1 MEAQELRIGNL
12 VYAKTTSHHKDA
24 ICSITGLTHKG
35 IYVKYGNGHIIP
47 TNIEPI
53 LLTEEWLLQIGFVY
67 QEENQWFELNVIKED
82 LDKDIYGLSIN
93 SLGESNCIPAI
104 WIGNLT
110 ENISFDVAD
119 CKCTY
124 VHQIQNL
131 YFALT
136 GKELQIIITPNHY
149 LSLRG

>member
-1 MEAQELRIGNL
+1 MKASELRIGNL
-12 VYAKTTSHHKDA
+12 VKYDNRIFEIDSIAKVFPTLNTDEF
-24 ICSITGLTHKG
+24 G
-35 IYVKYGNGHIIP
+35 IGVIDYN
-47 TNIEPI
+47 NIEPI
-53 LLTEEWLLQIGFVY
+53 FLTIEWLLKIGFVY

-82 LDKDIYGLSIN
+82 LEKDIYGLSIN
-93 SLGESNCIPAI
+93 SLGTSDCIPAI

-110 ENISFDVAD
+110 ENISFDVAG

-136 GKELQIIITPNHY
+136 GKELEYEQN
-149 LSLRG
+149 